1 MPVWLILVLPGVLL
15 RNETTRY
22 EAAEE
27 RNSNF
32 EEEKRIGRDRGTDF
46 QTREGAWLIRSCTF
60 VLCLT
65 SFIVLSCSPSQL
77 QSIKNNQK
85 NREQRNRQQVNSNE

>member
-1 MPVWLILVLPGVLL
+1 LNLEIVLYENFVYWMPVWLILVLPGVLL

-32 EEEKRIGRDRGTDF
+32 EEEKRIGKDRGTDF
-46 QTREGAWLIRSCTF
+46 QTR
-60 VLCLT
+60 
-65 SFIVLSCSPSQL
+65 
-77 QSIKNNQK
+77 
-85 NREQRNRQQVNSNE
+85 